1 MGDTLMNCRGY
12 EVDVKGSS
20 TFIKGVR
27 DFDPTHTFDCGQCF
41 RWTREEDGSYT
52 GIVRGRAANISAK
65 GTDIEIKNSTLED
78 LQNIWFDYLDL
89 GRDYC
94 AVRSKISRDDTMRK
108 AVSFGSGIRLLRQDI
123 WETLI
128 SFIISANNRIP
139 MIKKVVASIS
149 ETYGEAVHCEGR
161 SLYSFPGPEKLA
173 ECSLKSLELCKA
185 GFRCKYI
192 SETAKLIA
200 SGDFDL
206 QKLKSIDREE
216 ARRLLVQLPGVGFK
230 VADCTLLFSGTR
242 QDVFPTDV
250 WVKRV
255 MEELYFKR
263 EATLKE
269 IWQFAG
275 EYFGEYAGIA
285 QQYLFYY
292 ARENK
297 IGA

>member
-1 MGDTLMNCRGY
+1 MDYRGY
-12 EVDVKGSS
+12 EVNVKGSS
-20 TFIKGVR
+20 ILVDGVR
-27 DFDPTHTFDCGQCF
+27 DFDPTHTFECGQCF

-52 GIVRGRAANISAK
+52 GIVRGRVANISSK
-65 GTDIEIKNSTLED
+65 GAVIEIKNSTPGDFE
-78 LQNIWFDYLDL
+78 NIWFDYLDL
-89 GRDYC
+89 GRDYS
-94 AVRSKISRDDTMRK
+94 AVRADISRDDTMRR
-108 AVSFGSGIRLLRQDI
+108 AVAFGSGIRLLRQDT

-139 MIKKVVASIS
+139 MIKKVVASIAGA
-149 ETYGEAVHCEGR
+149 YGEEVRYDGR
-161 SLYSFPGPEKLA
+161 SWFSFPGPEKLA
-173 ECSLKSLELCKA
+173 DCSLKSLELCKA

-192 SETAKLIA
+192 LETARLIA
-200 SGDFDL
+200 SGEFDL
-206 QKLKSIDREE
+206 QKLKTTDREE
-216 ARRLLVQLPGVGFK
+216 ARKLLVQLPGVGYK

-242 QDVFPTDV
+242 PDVFPTDV

-263 EATLKE
+263 QATFKE
-269 IWQFAG
+269 IWQFAQD
-275 EYFGEYAGIA
+275 YFGEYAGLA